1 MNIKK
6 KLLEKKAYI
15 AIAIVALIVFSI
27 TLLPDIITEL
37 RIKYSQQGVLP
48 FSEIETKS
56 IENES
61 LKQWVDENYQNKGIY
76 IYEGEKNSKYVLLS
90 SGKQNS
96 KSIDIQVTETLG
108 KEDKIVVNGEMIL
121 PKGDTIAQESYPHKL
136 LKIDVRKDPREVV
149 LGTLNLYD
157 AFRGIEYIEQAVVES
172 VIISK
177 INEDTISL
185 ISLQGEEKV
194 HICSLTEETKE
205 KIKNDDI
212 GKGDIANIKINY
224 ESETTYPTLE
234 RITKTKSTVEKILI
248 TEVLDEDNLIKVK
261 IGNIPLMFKYSEDL
275 REKVNRVENNKKYLV
290 KIEDTNSLILKV
302 SNILDI

>member
-1 MNIKK
+1 
-6 KLLEKKAYI
+6 
-15 AIAIVALIVFSI
+15 
-27 TLLPDIITEL
+27 
-37 RIKYSQQGVLP
+37 
-48 FSEIETKS
+48 
-56 IENES
+56 
-61 LKQWVDENYQNKGIY
+61 
-76 IYEGEKNSKYVLLS
+76 
-90 SGKQNS
+90 
-96 KSIDIQVTETLG
+96 
-108 KEDKIVVNGEMIL
+108 MIL